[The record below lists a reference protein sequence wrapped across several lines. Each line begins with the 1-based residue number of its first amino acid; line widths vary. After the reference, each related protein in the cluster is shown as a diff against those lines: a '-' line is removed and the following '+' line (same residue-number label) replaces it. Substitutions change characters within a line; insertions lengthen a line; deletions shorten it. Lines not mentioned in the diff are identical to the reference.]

1 MIWEIVTIIV
11 LSSMGLFFIW
21 DGYLTFRNRNKE
33 YTDNTTGLRN
43 RGNTSRENWQAVG
56 GVFSGGVILL
66 LIVYFYI
73 F

>member
-43 RGNTSRENWQAVG
+43 RGSTSRENWQAVG

>member
-21 DGYLTFRNRNKE
+21 DGYLTFLNRNKE
-33 YTDNTTGLRN
+33 YTDSTTGLRN
-43 RGNTSRENWQAVG
+43 RGNTSRKNRQALG